1 MTPEQ
6 IAQMAGT
13 NAYKGSP
20 VGGGYYDTITLGKDG
35 KFYLAFYSQEK
46 DKRPDPQTLGE
57 SFDFTILKVRSKLI
71 QWENSTKVLESV
83 EYDAGTD
90 RIATSAGD
98 MTEKEA
104 KGRGAKVSKVLY
116 GLKDNKVVKVTVTG
130 GSLYNPDDEVD
141 LRLFTYLQSFEEDDH
156 SFMYTTTV
164 KAKEVEYIKD
174 NETKTNY
181 QMTFKKG
188 AATDLQV
195 VGKSLTTLM
204 EELPENDARDLKFL
218 GVNNSPKT
226 PDSSQD
232 INPEDIPF

>member
-1 MTPEQ
+1 MSPDQ
-6 IAQMAGT
+6 LAAMAGT

-46 DKRPDPQTLGE
+46 DKRPDPFCLGE
-57 SFDFTILKVRSKLI
+57 SFDFTILKIRSKLI
-71 QWENSTKVLESV
+71 QWENSTKVLDSV

-98 MTEKEA
+98 LTEKEA
-104 KGRGAKVSKVLY
+104 KGRGAKVSKVIY
-116 GLKDNKVVKVTVTG
+116 GLKDGKVVKLTVTG

-141 LRLFTYLQSFEEDDH
+141 LRLYTYLQSFEEDDH

-164 KAKEVEYIKD
+164 KAKAVEYTV
-174 NETKTNY
+174 NGETKSNY
-181 QMTFKKG
+181 NMTFKKG
-188 AATDLQV
+188 AVTDLQI
-195 VGKSLTTLM
+195 VGKSLATLM

-218 GVNNSPKT
+218 SYDNKPKT
-226 PDSSQD
+226 
-232 INPEDIPF
+232 EEEKAAEEAF